1 MTSTQHTFN
10 RAVYRPVF
18 FFTWSLLLPW
28 ALWFAAAYRS
38 HMPDGGHNGL
48 LTALLLAG
56 LFAPVCLAA
65 GLLWR
70 QPSLRADALSRLRF
84 SGAPKRYLLAAV
96 LLPPL
101 SLVLAQ
107 GVSLLFGYPAEQFH
121 ISGSPSFTSALI
133 SPWLALVLGAV
144 LEELAWH
151 SYGTDA
157 LLSRFSLFA
166 ASLVFTVYWALW
178 HVPLGLVKGY
188 YHSELVAQGW
198 LYTANFV
205 ASMVAFVLLMNWLYL
220 KSGRSIVVAL
230 LFHLAANLGNEI
242 FQTHPDSKVI
252 QTGILLLLTAWVLWK
267 ERTLFFRRPKFK
279 QAG

>member
-1 MTSTQHTFN
+1 MNPPQHTAN
-10 RAVYRPVF
+10 PAVYRPVF

-28 ALWFAAAYRS
+28 AVWLAAAYLS
-38 HMPDGGHNGL
+38 HQPDGGHKGL

-56 LFAPVCLAA
+56 LLAPVGLAA

-70 QPSLRADALSRLRF
+70 QSSLRADALSRLRL

-107 GVSLLFGYPAEQFH
+107 GVSLLFGYPAAQFH

-166 ASLVFTVYWALW
+166 ASLIFTVYWALW
-178 HVPLGLVKGY
+178 HVPLSLVKGY

-205 ASMVAFVLLMNWLYL
+205 ASMVVFVLLMN
-220 KSGRSIVVAL
+220 
-230 LFHLAANLGNEI
+230 
-242 FQTHPDSKVI
+242 
-252 QTGILLLLTAWVLWK
+252 
-267 ERTLFFRRPKFK
+267 
-279 QAG
+279 

>member
-1 MTSTQHTFN
+1 MNPPQHTVN
-10 RAVYRPVF
+10 PAVYRPVLF
-18 FFTWSLLLPW
+18 FIWSLLLPW
-28 ALWFAAAYRS
+28 ALWFAAAYLS
-38 HMPDGGHNGL
+38 HQPDGGHKGL

-56 LFAPVCLAA
+56 LLAPVCLAA
-65 GLLWR
+65 GLLWW
-70 QPSLRADALSRLRF
+70 QPSLRADALSRLRL

-107 GVSLLFGYPAEQFH
+107 GLSLLFGYPAAQFH

-205 ASMVAFVLLMNWLYL
+205 ASMVVFVLLMNWLYL
-220 KSGRSIVVAL
+220 KSGRSIVVAM

-242 FQTHPDSKVI
+242 FHTHPDSKVI

-267 ERTLFFRRPKFK
+267 ERALFFRRPQFK
-279 QAG
+279 QAT

>member
-1 MTSTQHTFN
+1 MTSPQHTFK
-10 RAVYRPVF
+10 RAVYRPVL

-28 ALWFAAAYRS
+28 ALWFAAAYLS
-38 HMPDGGHNGL
+38 HLPDGGHNGL

-70 QPSLRADALSRLRF
+70 QSALRADALSRLRF
-84 SGAPKRYLLAAV
+84 SSVPKRYLLAAV
-96 LLPPL
+96 LLPPM

-107 GVSLLFGYPAEQFH
+107 GVSLLFGYPVEQFH
-121 ISGSPSFTSALI
+121 ISGSPSFTSVLI

-157 LLSRFSLFA
+157 LLSRLSLFA
-166 ASLVFTVYWALW
+166 ASLGFTVYWALW
-178 HVPLGLVKGY
+178 HVPLGFVKGY
-188 YHSELVAQGW
+188 YHSELVAQGPF
-198 LYTANFV
+198 YTANFV
-205 ASMVAFVLLMNWLYL
+205 ASMVVFVLLMNWLYM
-220 KSGRSIVVAL
+220 KSGRSIMVAL

-267 ERTLFFRRPKFK
+267 ERTLFFRRP
-279 QAG
+279 QSG

>member
-1 MTSTQHTFN
+1 MRPTQHTVDP
-10 RAVYRPVF
+10 AVYRPVF
-18 FFTWSLLLPW
+18 FFAWSLLLPW
-28 ALWFAAAYRS
+28 AFWCAAAYLS
-38 HMPDGGHNGL
+38 HQSDGGHKGL

-56 LFAPVCLAA
+56 LLAPVGLAA

-70 QPSLRADALSRLRF
+70 QPSLRADVLSRLRL

-107 GVSLLFGYPAEQFH
+107 GVSMLFGYSAGQFH

-133 SPWLALVLGAV
+133 SPWLALVLGAM

-166 ASLVFTVYWALW
+166 ASLIFTVYWALW

-205 ASMVAFVLLMNWLYL
+205 ASMVVFVLLMNWLYL

-267 ERTLFFRRPKFK
+267 EQTLFFRRPKFK

>member
-1 MTSTQHTFN
+1 MNPLQHTVN
-10 RAVYRPVF
+10 SAVYRPVF
-18 FFTWSLLLPW
+18 FFAWSLLLPW
-28 ALWFAAAYRS
+28 AAWLAAAYLS
-38 HMPDGGHNGL
+38 YQPDGGHKGL

-56 LFAPVCLAA
+56 LFAPVGLAA

-107 GVSLLFGYPAEQFH
+107 GVSLLFGYPAAQFH

-205 ASMVAFVLLMNWLYL
+205 ASMVVFVLLMNWLYL
-220 KSGRSIVVAL
+220 KSGRSIMVTL

-267 ERTLFFRRPKFK
+267 ERALFFRRP
-279 QAG
+279 QSG

>member
-1 MTSTQHTFN
+1 MNPTQHTVN
-10 RAVYRPVF
+10 PTVYRPVL

-28 ALWFAAAYRS
+28 ALWFAAACLS
-38 HMPDGGHNGL
+38 HQPDGGHNGL

-56 LFAPVCLAA
+56 LLAPMCLAA
-65 GLLWR
+65 ALLWR
-70 QPSLRADALSRLRF
+70 QPALRADALSRLRL
-84 SGAPKRYLLAAV
+84 SCVRKRYWLAAV

-107 GVSLLFGYPAEQFH
+107 GVSLLFGYPAGQFQV
-121 ISGSPSFTSALI
+121 SGSPSFTSALI

-157 LLSRFSLFA
+157 LLSHFSPFA
-166 ASLVFTVYWALW
+166 ASLMFTVYWALW

-198 LYTANFV
+198 LYTTNFA
-205 ASMVAFVLLMNWLYL
+205 ASMVVFVLLMNWLYL
-220 KSGRSIVVAL
+220 KSGRSIMVAL

-252 QTGILLLLTAWVLWK
+252 QTGMLLLLAAWVLWK
-267 ERTLFFRRPKFK
+267 ERALFFRRLQLQ
-279 QAG
+279 QAT